1 MPRTLQALLIDAS
14 PPLFDAIA
22 AAVTQANEDIALAR
36 LDSLTALDAVLAAG
50 GLDCVL
56 CALHPAAEIQTDDL
70 TGGLAIL
77 EFIRKRTRN
86 VPVILLLAAA
96 DEHAH
101 AARAIALGADDYVFT
116 ESLARLPQ
124 ALGSAVRRRRLLAQ
138 HLDAT
143 TEHRLAL
150 TVLQGSSDSICITN
164 TDGLI
169 LLVNDALTRMS
180 GYAAHE
186 LLGKTPRVFRSGKHD
201 IAFYSAMWKSLQDH
215 GCWQGSV
222 INRHKDGSL
231 YDAWLRISAVRDEE
245 GVVTHFIAQSSYAS
259 EQRQLIDRIH
269 HLARF
274 DALTGLPNRNLFLD
288 RLEQSL
294 ASARRNQR
302 NVAVVLVQLDRFR
315 QINDTL
321 GHSVGDQVLRTMA
334 QRLGNQIRQGDTVA
348 RLSGNEFSFIFGN
361 LHAADD
367 ALNLSLRLQAAIAL
381 PVDSGGPQLQ
391 ITASV
396 GISVSPRDGDSGD
409 DLLKAADTALVR
421 AKASG
426 GNCFSF
432 YSPDMDTDAR
442 RRLAIELQLRQA
454 LANNEF
460 HLLYQPQNNLNSGNI
475 IGVEALLRWNN
486 PTLGAVSPGEFIP
499 IAEESGL
506 IISIGNWVL
515 RQACAQNKDWQDL
528 GLPNIRVAV
537 NVSTRQFR
545 GEKLVDEVTQALQ
558 ESGLNP
564 HDLEIEITESA
575 LVRDI
580 DAAIATSRQLKD
592 LGVKLSLDDFGTGYS
607 SLAYVSR
614 FPLDKL
620 KIDQSFIRD
629 ITHNPANAA
638 IATAAIA
645 IARGLN
651 LSVLAEGVETEA
663 QATFLRNHHC
673 DAMQGYLFNHPLQ
686 PDAVAKLLA
695 ENVRLRLGA
704 HTSTYVQTLLVVDDE
719 TSILSAMSR
728 VFRHENYRVLIAQ
741 TAAEAFDLLARNT
754 VQVVISDQRMA
765 AMSGTEFFARVRQLY
780 PDTLRI
786 ILTGYTELE
795 AVMDAVNRGA
805 VYKFLTK
812 PWEDDQLREQ
822 VREAFRVSASKDA
835 P

>member
-1 MPRTLQALLIDAS
+1 M
-14 PPLFDAIA
+14 
-22 AAVTQANEDIALAR
+22 
-36 LDSLTALDAVLAAG
+36 
-50 GLDCVL
+50 
-56 CALHPAAEIQTDDL
+56 HPAPA
-70 TGGLAIL
+70 
-77 EFIRKRTRN
+77 
-86 VPVILLLAAA
+86 P
-96 DEHAH
+96 
-101 AARAIALGADDYVFT
+101 
-116 ESLARLPQ
+116 
-124 ALGSAVRRRRLLAQ
+124 RLLNAS
-138 HLDAT
+138 

-150 TVLQGSSDSICITN
+150 TVLQGSADSICVTN
-164 TDGLI
+164 TDGII
-169 LLVNDALTRMS
+169 LFVNDALTRTS
-180 GYAAHE
+180 GYAVHE
-186 LLGKTPRVFRSGKHD
+186 LLGQTPKIFRSGKHD
-201 IAFYSAMWKSLQDH
+201 EAFYRAMWQSLQDH
-215 GCWQGSV
+215 GAWQGS
-222 INRHKDGSL
+222 IANRHKDGSL
-231 YDAWLRISAVRDEE
+231 YDVWLRISAVHDEH
-245 GVVTHFIAQSSYAS
+245 GTVTHFIAQSSNAS

-269 HLARF
+269 QLARF

-294 ASARRNQR
+294 AGARRNQR
-302 NVAVVLVQLDRFR
+302 SVAVVLVQLDRFR

-321 GHSVGDQVLRTMA
+321 GHSAGDQVLKTMA
-334 QRLGNQIRQGDTVA
+334 QRLGGQIRQGDTVA

-361 LHAADD
+361 LQSADD
-367 ALNLSLRLQAAIAL
+367 ALNLSLRLQAAIAQPL
-381 PVDSGGPQLQ
+381 EHGGAQLQ
-391 ITASV
+391 ITASL
-396 GISVSPRDGDSGD
+396 GISASPRDGDSGD
-409 DLLKAADTALVR
+409 ELLKAADTALVR

-460 HLLYQPQNNLNSGNI
+460 HLLYQPQNNLNSGSI
-475 IGVEALLRWNN
+475 VGVEALLRWHN
-486 PTLGAVSPGEFIP
+486 PTLGVISPAEFIP

-506 IISIGNWVL
+506 IVSIGNWVL
-515 RQACAQNKDWQDL
+515 REACAQNKAWQDL
-528 GLPNIRVAV
+528 GLSPIRVAV

-558 ESGLNP
+558 DSGLKP
-564 HDLEIEITESA
+564 PYLEIEITESA

-580 DAAIATSRQLKD
+580 DAAIATSRQLKA

-673 DAMQGYLFNHPLQ
+673 DAMQGYLFNHPLK
-686 PDAVAKLLA
+686 PDAVARLLSD
-695 ENVRLRLGA
+695 NVRLHLS
-704 HTSTYVQTLLVVDDE
+704 TQLNTYVQTLLVVDDE

-728 VFRHENYRVLIAQ
+728 IFRHEHYRILAAQ
-741 TAAEAFDLLARNT
+741 TATEAFDLLARNA
-754 VQVVISDQRMA
+754 VQVIISDQRMA
-765 AMSGTEFFARVRQLY
+765 SMTGTEFFARVRQLY

-812 PWEDDQLREQ
+812 PWEDDQLREH
-822 VREAFRVSASKDA
+822 VREAFRVAASKVQ